1 MIDAEAF
8 AAMQPGALLVNTAR
22 AGLVDEAALAHA
34 LEQEVVAGAALD
46 LFSPDAPTGPLGR
59 NPRVI
64 LTPHLGGTTEE
75 ALARTAEAAAENVIS
90 VLNGTEPNTAL
101 SPKEYLS

>member
-1 MIDAEAF
+1 MLYGKID
-8 AAMQPGALLVNTAR
+8 P
-22 AGLVDEAALAHA
+22 
-34 LEQEVVAGAALD
+34 AGAALD

-75 ALARTAEAAAENVIS
+75 ALARTAKAAAKNVIS
-90 VLNGTEPNTAL
+90 VLNGIQPNTAL
-101 SPKEYLS
+101 STKEYIS